1 MYGTD
6 MNQISA
12 IPHGGATL
20 GVAGGAGLTVLGAW
34 QAAVLFAVVLFSVA
48 ALWTI
53 VSVVIHR
60 ARR

>member
-6 MNQISA
+6 LNQISA
-12 IPHGGATL
+12 IPHGGAAL
-20 GVAGGAGLTVLGAW
+20 GVVGGAGLTALGAW

-53 VSVVIHR
+53 ASVVVHR